1 MYMIDNEFYL
11 LLQIFQSVKEGW
23 MAVTQMQLAQTQ
35 LEVMSAIATLGSLEM
50 DLTVQVSKQ
59 SCSSALKTTRL

>member
-1 MYMIDNEFYL
+1 
-11 LLQIFQSVKEGW
+11 

-50 DLTVQVSKQ
+50 DFTVQVSKQ
-59 SCSSALKTTRL
+59 SCSSADLPT

>member
-1 MYMIDNEFYL
+1 
-11 LLQIFQSVKEGW
+11 

-35 LEVMSAIATLGSLEM
+35 LEVMSAIVTLGLLEM
-50 DLTVQVSKQ
+50 DLTVQVSKR

>member
-1 MYMIDNEFYL
+1 
-11 LLQIFQSVKEGW
+11 

-50 DLTVQVSKQ
+50 DFTVQVSNHVVVNCKQ
-59 SCSSALKTTRL
+59 LNCDSDMLH

>member
-1 MYMIDNEFYL
+1 
-11 LLQIFQSVKEGW
+11 

-50 DLTVQVSKQ
+50 DIHVQVSKQ

>member
-1 MYMIDNEFYL
+1 
-11 LLQIFQSVKEGW
+11 

-50 DLTVQVSKQ
+50 DIHVLVSKR
-59 SCSSALKTTRL
+59 SCSSTLKTTRL

>member
-1 MYMIDNEFYL
+1 
-11 LLQIFQSVKEGW
+11 
-23 MAVTQMQLAQTQ
+23 MAVIQMQLAQTQ

>member
-1 MYMIDNEFYL
+1 
-11 LLQIFQSVKEGW
+11 

-50 DLTVQVSKQ
+50 DLTAQVCAHWTLLLLGIDGNKCVTNTYVHCFVLYRHQ
-59 SCSSALKTTRL
+59 